1 MGRNGDLV
9 SRVVGAQHGD
19 ITKQSCAMAKLTG
32 YEYMHMYVNGLVDR
46 L

>member
-19 ITKQSCAMAKLTG
+19 ITKQSCAMAKLTSYG
-32 YEYMHMYVNGLVDR
+32 YMYVNGLVDR